1 MNYCSQCAAPLT
13 RVIPDGDDRLRHV
26 CTACRH
32 VHYQNPRV
40 VTGTLPVHGERVL
53 LCKRAIAPRL
63 GFWTLPAGFL
73 ENGESTDEGAVRE
86 TWEEAL
92 ARVEID
98 GLYTLFNLPQIAQ
111 VHLFFRARLLNLDF
125 AAGVESIEVRLFSEA
140 EIPWQQLAF
149 PVVSSTLR
157 HYFADR
163 LQGSYPLRIE
173 DLRWERDPTRQPAAA
188 HEATAQSPKAR
199 SE

>member
-63 GFWTLPAGFL
+63 G
-73 ENGESTDEGAVRE
+73 
-86 TWEEAL
+86 
-92 ARVEID
+92 
-98 GLYTLFNLPQIAQ
+98 
-111 VHLFFRARLLNLDF
+111 
-125 AAGVESIEVRLFSEA
+125 
-140 EIPWQQLAF
+140 
-149 PVVSSTLR
+149 
-157 HYFADR
+157 
-163 LQGSYPLRIE
+163 
-173 DLRWERDPTRQPAAA
+173 
-188 HEATAQSPKAR
+188 
-199 SE
+199 